1 MRTENPKQISIVNKG
16 KELFW
21 KYGIRR
27 VSIEE
32 ICREA
37 GVSKMTFYKYFK
49 NKNSLVIY
57 IFENLSKD
65 QIKVYREFWESDIPM
80 EEKVQR
86 TIRMKLDSTDH
97 VSMDLVLDI
106 YKSGDQELQD
116 YFNQRTQEMLDIVR
130 YDYREAQDK
139 GLLRQDFSIDFI
151 MYLMNH
157 LGEMISD
164 EKLTSLYSDSSS
176 LLRDLLE
183 FFYYGIM
190 PKSNNKVS

>member
-49 NKNSLVIY
+49 NKNSLVIH

-164 EKLTSLYSDSSS
+164 QKLTSLYSDSSS

>member
-1 MRTENPKQISIVNKG
+1 MKTENLKQNSIVVKG

-21 KYGIRR
+21 KYGIKR

-49 NKNSLVIY
+49 NKSSLVIH
-57 IFENLSKD
+57 IFEDLSKD
-65 QIKVYREFWESDIPM
+65 QIKIYREFWESDIPM

-86 TIRMKLDSTDH
+86 TIRMKLDNTDNI
-97 VSMDLVLDI
+97 SMDLVLDI

-130 YDYREAQDK
+130 YDYREAQEK

-190 PKSNNKVS
+190 PKNKIK

>member
-1 MRTENPKQISIVNKG
+1 MKTENPKQISIVDKG
-16 KELFW
+16 RELFW
-21 KYGIRR
+21 KHGIRR

-49 NKNSLVIY
+49 NKNSLVIH

-65 QIKVYREFWESDIPM
+65 QIKVYREFWDSDIPM

-86 TIRMKLDSTDH
+86 TIRMKLDNTDH

-190 PKSNNKVS
+190 PKNNRKS

>member
-37 GVSKMTFYKYFK
+37 RVSKMTFYKYFK

-164 EKLTSLYSDSSS
+164 QKLTSLYSDSSS